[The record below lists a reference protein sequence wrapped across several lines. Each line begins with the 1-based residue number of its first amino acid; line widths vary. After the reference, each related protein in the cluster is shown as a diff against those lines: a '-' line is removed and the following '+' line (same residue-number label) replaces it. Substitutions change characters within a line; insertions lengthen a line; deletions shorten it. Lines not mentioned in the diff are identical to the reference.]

1 MTERAESDSL
11 RGAGLRCA
19 VVGVGYL
26 GRFHAQ
32 KYAALALDSKLAGLI
47 EFVGV
52 ADASFERAKVVASE
66 VSTHAFN
73 SIDELLAK
81 ADAGKLDAVT
91 IAASTRAHYDLTKRF
106 LLAGVHVNVEKPMTA
121 TLEEGEEVVRLAQ
134 ERGLVLQVGH
144 VERFNPALISARE
157 KLKRPLFIECH
168 RLAPFKPRGVDVD
181 VVLDLMIHDLDVILS
196 LVKSPV
202 RSVVAVGTP
211 VLTPLVDIANARVE
225 FESGTVANIT
235 ASRVSQSATRKFR
248 VFQERQYLSIDFG
261 SGDVNLTTKT
271 GGDWPEDLSTV
282 TDPKQ
287 LPLEFEHWSLA
298 KGDALLEE
306 TKSFLKA
313 CRREIDVTVSGS
325 DGLEAM
331 RLATKI
337 QASIAASLKG
347 RQAEAGQ

>member
-1 MTERAESDSL
+1 MTSRMEPDSF
-11 RGAGLRCA
+11 RCA

-32 KYAALALDSKLAGLI
+32 KYAKLAADSSAGLVELI
-47 EFVGV
+47 GV
-52 ADASFERAKVVASE
+52 ADADPARAKVVADE
-66 VSTHAFN
+66 LKVHAFT
-73 SIDELLAK
+73 IEELLVK

-91 IAASTRAHYDLTKRF
+91 IAASTRAHYELTKKF

-121 TLEEGEEVVRLAQ
+121 TLEEGEEVVRIAN
-134 ERGLVLQVGH
+134 ERKLVLQVGH
-144 VERFNPALISARE
+144 VERFNPALTAAKE

-196 LVKSPV
+196 LVKSKV
-202 RSVVAVGTP
+202 KSVSAVGTP

-248 VFQERQYLSIDFG
+248 VFQEKQYLSIDFG
-261 SGDVNLTTKT
+261 SGDVNLTTKKN
-271 GGDWPEDLSTV
+271 GDWPEDLASI
-282 TDPKQ
+282 TDPAQ
-287 LPLEFEHWSLA
+287 LPLEFEHWSLE
-298 KGDALLEE
+298 KGDALLLE
-306 TKSFLKA
+306 TTSFIRA
-313 CRREIDVTVSGS
+313 CRGEEKVAVSGS

-331 RLATKI
+331 RLASRI
-337 QASIAASLKG
+337 QASIADSL
-347 RQAEAGQ
+347 RRRSEMRPIEVNES